1 MTKNTKQKL
10 EGEIFHLR
18 NEHTNLKSRIK
29 ELETDIKNNITDELT
44 GIKLSLF
51 KKEKLRIKDLIE
63 NKERALKSQLNL

>member
-1 MTKNTKQKL
+1 MTKNAKQKL

-18 NEHTNLKSRIK
+18 DKHTNLKSKIK
-29 ELETDIKNNITDELT
+29 ELEIDIKNNIIDELT

-63 NKERALKSQLNL
+63 SKERVLKSQLNL